1 MVASEAMQAALERP
15 GVEGDRPA
23 SPDAFSPPA
32 WAGRAVLCGLA
43 VLVAAAIFAGDGSRD
58 GMIFPIGVGAVGLAV
73 AAWLAVAAGAIPAP
87 RLGSA
92 GTICVSLFALLVVW
106 EALSVTWSIA
116 PDRSWAYAN
125 RNLTYLALLVVG
137 VFAGALVKRA
147 PTLLASGL
155 TVLVAAALA
164 WAFAGKI
171 APGLAEDGGRIA
183 RLRAP
188 IGYWNALALLIVLG
202 LPLALWLATDR
213 RPRHLVRAASV
224 ALLAALAIGLVLTY
238 SRGGILAAVAGL
250 VLWLGLSSRR
260 LESLIALLLAA
271 PFAAGVLAFTFRLDG
286 VVADGQDFDTRAA
299 DGKAFGLALGL
310 GLAAAFGAG
319 FAASR
324 LEARRPISDRT
335 RARTAHVLRVAT
347 TVLALGLVV
356 VLLVRAGGAWD
367 WVERQA
373 DEFANPPTELVTQES
388 ERLLSF
394 SSNNRWV
401 WWNEAWDAFQ
411 EKPVTGLG
419 ASSFPTTHRI
429 LRDDELTVTTPH
441 DVPLQ
446 LLAET
451 GVVGALLGCGAA
463 VAALVALGCAL
474 RRLKGPEQV
483 AALALTAGIVAFVLH
498 SLVDYDWEFIALA
511 APVLV
516 SSGALF
522 SSGRPPG
529 RSQRRLALVP
539 VGVVVLVAVA
549 LSLAFPWLSERRVDA
564 AYDALGNARSAEA
577 LGAAGQARS
586 FDPLALDP
594 LFAQAAVQQALGDI
608 EGARRTLIRGVEL
621 QPLDSNAWYE
631 LGAFELEV
639 ANRPTAARLYL
650 TRASELD
657 RHGPAPALLAQIPL

>member
-1 MVASEAMQAALERP
+1 MRAVLERP
-15 GVEGDRPA
+15 GVEGDRAA
-23 SPDAFSPPA
+23 SPDAFSPPP
-32 WAGRAVLCGLA
+32 WAGRAVLGGLA
-43 VLVAAAIFAGDGSRD
+43 LLVVVAVFAGDGSRN
-58 GMIFPIGVGAVGLAV
+58 GVIFPIGVGAVGLAI
-73 AAWLAVAAGAIPAP
+73 AAWVAVAAGAIPAP
-87 RLGSA
+87 SIGRA
-92 GTICVSLFALLVVW
+92 GTICLAFFGLLVLW

-137 VFAGALVKRA
+137 VFAGALVRRA
-147 PTLLASGL
+147 PTLLAGGL
-155 TVLVAAALA
+155 TVLVAAVLA

-188 IGYWNALALLIVLG
+188 IGYWNALALIIVLG

-213 RPRHLVRAASV
+213 RPRHLIRAGAV
-224 ALLAALAIGLVLTY
+224 ALLAALIVGLVLTY
-238 SRGGILAAVAGL
+238 SRGGILVAFAGL
-250 VLWLGLSSRR
+250 AIWLAISSRR
-260 LESLIALLLAA
+260 LESLLALVVAA

-286 VVADGQDFDTRAA
+286 VVADGQDYGTRVA
-299 DGKAFGLALGL
+299 DGEAFGLALGL
-310 GLAAAFGAG
+310 ALAGAFAAG

-324 LEARRPISDRT
+324 LEARRPISDR
-335 RARTAHVLRVAT
+335 AREGTARVLRLAVAVLAVAAVL
-347 TVLALGLVV
+347 VLAL
-356 VLLVRAGGAWD
+356 RASAVGS
-367 WVERQA
+367 WVGRQA

-388 ERLLSF
+388 GRLLSF

-411 EKPVTGLG
+411 EKPAIGLG

-429 LRDDELTVTTPH
+429 LRGDELTVTTPH

-463 VAALVALGCAL
+463 AAALVALGCAL
-474 RRLKGPEQV
+474 RRLKGSER
-483 AALALTAGIVAFVLH
+483 AAAAALTAGIAAFVVH
-498 SLVDYDWEFIALA
+498 ALVDYDWEFIALV

-522 SSGRPPG
+522 ASGRPLGLPQ
-529 RSQRRLALVP
+529 RSLALVP
-539 VGVVVLVAVA
+539 IAFVFLAAVA
-549 LSLAFPWLSERRVDA
+549 LSLALPWLSARQVDA
-564 AYDALGNARSAEA
+564 AYGDLGDARVAEA
-577 LGAAGQARS
+577 LEAADRARS
-586 FDPLALDP
+586 LNPLTLDP
-594 LFAQAAVQQALGDI
+594 LLARAAAQQALGDVD
-608 EGARRTLIRGVEL
+608 GARRTLIRAVEL

-639 ANRPTAARLYL
+639 ADRPAAARLYL
-650 TRASELD
+650 ERATELD
-657 RHGPAPALLAQIPL
+657 RHGPAPALLAQIPA